1 MKPNIIRVLRAFDVN
16 IQALKYLS
24 GENCARKLSQ
34 HVSRVAGKLSD
45 KDSACIVYLYMQ
57 FQR

>member
-1 MKPNIIRVLRAFDVN
+1 MEPYVIRILRAFNVN
-16 IQALKYLS
+16 IYALKYLL

-34 HVSRVAGKLSD
+34 RVSRVAGELSD

-57 FQR
+57 LQR